1 MKLLTFLTALLF
13 KFYYIQFGVM
23 EKLIGLK
30 YVSTLSILK
39 RSKTFEIKVFKGSLL
54 IILCMLENH
63 FVSSDVPPQQRA
75 Y

>member
-54 IILCMLENH
+54 IILSMLENH

>member
-30 YVSTLSILK
+30 YVSTLSVLK

-54 IILCMLENH
+54 IILSMLENH